1 MMREQKGIFIPESDK
16 SKFWGKNYEI
26 REYNKIKPRGYRAI
40 DIGAHVGIWT
50 RRLAVD
56 FSEVIAFE
64 PMPKHIECHKKNCEG
79 LDNVVLNEIALSN
92 VNEQK
97 VMTTKDNN
105 SGMSTLM
112 APKWRLPKTIVPIE
126 TRTLDSCHF
135 PRIDFIKI
143 DVEGWEE
150 QVLRGGMDTI
160 LKYRPRMY
168 IEIWTKEG
176 DQMRPANYDKISN
189 MLWAMQYTLQRIGN
203 DNYICDPGGQR
214 LL

>member
-1 MMREQKGIFIPESDK
+1 MMREQKGILIPESDK

-26 REYNKIKPRGYRAI
+26 REYNKIKPRGYRAV

-64 PMPKHIECHKKNCEG
+64 PMPKHIECHKNNCVG
-79 LDNVVLNEIALSN
+79 LENVTLNEIALSN

-112 APKWRLPKTIVPIE
+112 TPKWKLPKTIVPIE
-126 TRTLDSCHF
+126 TRTLDSYNF
-135 PRIDFIKI
+135 PKIDFIKI

-176 DQMRPANYDKISN
+176 DRMRPANYDKISN
-189 MLWAMQYTLQRIGN
+189 MLCAMQYTLQRIGN
-203 DNYICDPGGQR
+203 DNYLCSPK
-214 LL
+214 L

>member
-1 MMREQKGIFIPESDK
+1 MMREQRGILIPESDK

-50 RRLAVD
+50 RRLAND
-56 FSEVIAFE
+56 FDKVIAFE
-64 PMPKHIECHKKNCEG
+64 PMPKHIECHKNNCKG
-79 LDNVVLNEIALSN
+79 LDNVQLNEIALSN

-112 APKWRLPKTIVPIE
+112 VPKWKLPKTIVIVE
-126 TRTLDSCHF
+126 TRTLDSFNF
-135 PRIDFIKI
+135 PKMDFIKI

-168 IEIWTKEG
+168 IEIWAKLYEKVS
-176 DQMRPANYDKISN
+176 DI
-189 MLWAMQYTLQRIGN
+189 LWREMGYTLQQIGK
-203 DNYICDPGGQR
+203 DNYLCEDNSPK
-214 LL
+214 L